1 VRQGIEAQLR
11 NPLHKYHSR
20 VRQVNYDDCYFFD
33 PITLEE
39 LDKVRTLP
47 RTAFPDLY
55 NDVSGACVCC
65 RFDPITLDELDK
77 VCTLVFVC

>member
-20 VRQVNYDDCYFFD
+20 VRLINYDSCYFFN

-39 LDKVRTLP
+39 LDKVRM
-47 RTAFPDLY
+47 
-55 NDVSGACVCC
+55 
-65 RFDPITLDELDK
+65 
-77 VCTLVFVC
+77 